1 MVGQTSPEFFNYI
14 PVFLL
19 ASLQRLSSHLE
30 PGNICSGDSGDLR
43 RRTVSPR
50 AKDTDSSTRRGEKG
64 MTGGLVGANNHADTC
79 MHTHT
84 QKGEPLPPCHNTD
97 LGPLGDM
104 EASISASTQSC
115 KSVLTTRENMLRGI
129 QQLGLKMTMK

>member
-43 RRTVSPR
+43 RRTESPR

-84 QKGEPLPPCHNTD
+84 QKGGATPSLPQYRSRTSWRHGSVHKRLNAKLQIRLNNTRKYAPWNTAV
-97 LGPLGDM
+97 G
-104 EASISASTQSC
+104 A
-115 KSVLTTRENMLRGI
+115 
-129 QQLGLKMTMK
+129 